1 MTSISHHEMFN
12 TDVVDDNYGDNDELE
27 DIILDVSKKKIDI
40 TLTLKI
46 TKRLIEKSESPI
58 TIY

>member
-1 MTSISHHEMFN
+1 MFN

-46 TKRLIEKSESPI
+46 TKRLIERSESPI